1 MVLLIAKFNGNIPA
15 ANILN
20 IFETT
25 RIFTKKKLS
34 EECGSS
40 DTSYR
45 WNSTGFLFLFNYFL
59 FSIVASRIFSLTGNK
74 NSLNWFYFSS

>member
-25 RIFTKKKLS
+25 RIFTKKIYQKNAVLLIHHIDGIVQVFS
-34 EECGSS
+34 F
-40 DTSYR
+40 
-45 WNSTGFLFLFNYFL
+45 FLT
-59 FSIVASRIFSLTGNK
+59 IF
-74 NSLNWFYFSS
+74 FFP